1 MFAVEVRDRIMIA
14 HSLPSPFFGPAQSLH
29 GATFVIDAAFFSET
43 LTAHNVVIDIGAA
56 QDVLRKILQSL
67 AYRNLDEVPE
77 FAGKLTT
84 TEYLCKYIFDKL
96 EAAAASG
103 ELGGGGKTLAKIR
116 VTLHET
122 DLARAFY
129 EGTIGA
135 RGRRPN
141 V

>member
-14 HSLPSPFFGPAQSLH
+14 HSLPSAFFGPAQRMH
-29 GATFVIDAAFFSET
+29 GATFVVDAAFFRET
-43 LTAHNVVIDIGAA
+43 LTKHHVVADIGAA
-56 QDVLRKILQSL
+56 QDVLRKILQPL
-67 AYRNLDEVPE
+67 AYRNLDEMPE
-77 FAGKLTT
+77 FAGVLTT

-96 EAAAASG
+96 AVAAASG
-103 ELGGGGKTLAKIR
+103 ELGEDGKTLSKIR

-129 EGTIGA
+129 EGPIG
-135 RGRRPN
+135 